1 MSIECWCAQRLA
13 GPGGNKYRLARVKYG
28 GRGYPKETCR
38 EAMKMVKSDYI
49 KLALKSCSAK
59 ETLGRDTMD
68 DMITFGN
75 DSDVIK

>member
-1 MSIECWCAQRLA
+1 
-13 GPGGNKYRLARVKYG
+13 
-28 GRGYPKETCR
+28 
-38 EAMKMVKSDYI
+38 MVKSDYI
-49 KLALKSCSAK
+49 KLALKSCSAT